1 MLFGAEGAM
10 AADGIIKHAA
20 NQKSGLN
27 IAASSGKTKFGSN
40 EGADTMQT
48 LSVKLPFG
56 RSARTHRRT
65 TEEESTTVVMKS
77 QVAQISR
84 ASAQPATEA
93 FLDESLTPIPSMDL
107 KEVHRLARFLPVV
120 VLIPGST
127 GAHQLAP
134 HKPSVAESSGER
146 SETTIFGALGKA
158 VERFVS
164 STVTFGDVTV
174 NFSTMEVLRKGEP
187 VVLKALEFKT
197 LKYLIQNARRVISR
211 DEMLNEVWGYENYPC
226 TRTVDNHILRLR
238 QKLERNPSRPVHFRT
253 MHGTGYKFLP

>member
-1 MLFGAEGAM
+1 MLFGAEGTI
-10 AADGIIKHAA
+10 AADDIIKEAA
-20 NQKSGLN
+20 NQKPGLN
-27 IAASSGKTKFGSN
+27 IAARPGETKFGSN
-40 EGADTMQT
+40 EGAGTMQT
-48 LSVKLPFG
+48 RSVKLPFG

-65 TEEESTTVVMKS
+65 TEEGSTTVVMKS

-84 ASAQPATEA
+84 ASQPATEA

-134 HKPSVAESSGER
+134 HKPSVAESSDER
-146 SETTIFGALGKA
+146 SETTVFGALGKA

-164 STVTFGDVTV
+164 NTVTFGDVTV

>member
-1 MLFGAEGAM
+1 
-10 AADGIIKHAA
+10 
-20 NQKSGLN
+20 
-27 IAASSGKTKFGSN
+27 
-40 EGADTMQT
+40 MQT

-65 TEEESTTVVMKS
+65 TEEESATVVMKS

-84 ASAQPATEA
+84 ASAQPAAEV

-134 HKPSVAESSGER
+134 HKPSVAKSSGER
-146 SETTIFGALGKA
+146 SETTDLFGALGKA

-164 STVTFGDVTV
+164 STVAFGDVTV

-187 VVLKALEFKT
+187 VVLKTLEFKT

-211 DEMLNEVWGYENYPC
+211 NEMLNEVWGYENYPC